1 MKVDT
6 LRNCF
11 RDKSQIRLVEE
22 ALDVGTRI
30 KSRTKADSQD
40 FVLRNLKNQD
50 KKESRLDAWD
60 KCSGLVHWDDPEGWG
75 GEGGGR
81 GVQVGEHM

>member
-30 KSRTKADSQD
+30 NSRTKADSQD

-50 KKESRLDAWD
+50 KKESRLDA
-60 KCSGLVHWDDPEGWG
+60 
-75 GEGGGR
+75 
-81 GVQVGEHM
+81 